1 MTVIELPLME
11 QAGLKPRRLRED
23 GEKIS
28 LQMRDGADG
37 RDDEESI
44 VTTLKELSHS
54 TDVNL
59 NSPNCTKGRDMVIT
73 PVTLILMIRPMAEAA
88 TKQMT

>member
-1 MTVIELPLME
+1 
-11 QAGLKPRRLRED
+11 
-23 GEKIS
+23 
-28 LQMRDGADG
+28 MRDGAEG

-44 VTTLKELSHS
+44 DTTLKELSHS

-59 NSPNCTKGRDMVIT
+59 ISPNCTKGRVTVIT
-73 PVTLILMIRPMAEAA
+73 PVTLILMIRPMADAA